1 LKGQDLHLRKE
12 DKPVTPDT
20 DKDTQKEFETGPRPP
35 DLYSD
40 DRTLLAWHRSH
51 LANERT
57 FLSWARTG
65 ISLLAFGF
73 VIERFDLFMRQWL
86 ASQGLWQHVPGHQR
100 VIYLALISFLLA
112 GIAISV
118 SGIRF
123 LRARQHINRGEA
135 VFTILPDILVVLSV
149 LAVVIIAVALSM
161 PPLKEILLFW

>member
-1 LKGQDLHLRKE
+1 
-12 DKPVTPDT
+12 VNPDIS
-20 DKDTQKEFETGPRPP
+20 KDAQGEFEAGPKPP

-86 ASQGLWQHVPGHQR
+86 TSQGLWEETPGHHR
-100 VIYLALISFLLA
+100 VIYLALLSFVLA

-123 LRARQHINRGEA
+123 LRARKHINRGEA
-135 VFTILPDILVVLSV
+135 VFTIMPDILVVLSV
-149 LAVVIIAVALSM
+149 LVIVIIAVVLSM
-161 PPLKEILLFW
+161 PRLEAILHLW

>member
-1 LKGQDLHLRKE
+1 MN
-12 DKPVTPDT
+12 PDT
-20 DKDTQKEFETGPRPP
+20 NKEAKQELDPGPKPP

-65 ISLLAFGF
+65 ISLIAFGF

-86 ASQGLWQHVPGHQR
+86 TSQGVWEHTPGHHR
-100 VIYLALISFLLA
+100 VIYLALLSFLLA

-123 LRARQHINRGEA
+123 LRARKHINSGEA

-149 LAVVIIAVALSM
+149 LVIVVIAVALSM
-161 PPLKEILLFW
+161 PRLEEIMSF